1 MGPRRDRPA
10 WELFLIRILV
20 RPPLP
25 PVPCFIF
32 RADENRTRPYVRSL
46 DESFISLLFL
56 LFFFLSKDQDELGPS
71 MYGIRF
77 EEKFGNVAKPSPL
90 RYRTI
95 RDRSFRAKGVAVYNH
110 NLCHNYIYD
119 PLYPRKLSTKIET
132 LGYYTPPRIP
142 SPIAFFL
149 PAYSPSSSSFP
160 SFDLIKIYRSVGSER
175 ERTVIIRMR
184 GKKRLYFSL
193 GIDRIVRGKVIFLRK
208 LLFASYDGR
217 GLIIVSDD

>member
-1 MGPRRDRPA
+1 MH
-10 WELFLIRILV
+10 
-20 RPPLP
+20 
-25 PVPCFIF
+25 
-32 RADENRTRPYVRSL
+32 
-46 DESFISLLFL
+46 
-56 LFFFLSKDQDELGPS
+56 
-71 MYGIRF
+71 GIRF